1 MRILYL
7 YFIEKYEVYQHFGSP
22 TMAVLMQKVGSEVSD
37 KWRGIGSELGLS
49 PSTLSNIGRKN
60 RDDTLKIM
68 DVFSKWQA
76 QLTTPIT
83 WSSVLIALSSPQVK
97 EMKLADIICSD
108 LKK

>member
-1 MRILYL
+1 M
-7 YFIEKYEVYQHFGSP
+7 EKIGCE
-22 TMAVLMQKVGSEVSD
+22 ASD

-49 PSTLSNIGRKN
+49 SATLSNIGRRN

-68 DVFSKWQA
+68 DVFSRWQS
-76 QLTTPIT
+76 QLTTPNN

-97 EMKLADIICSD
+97 ERKLADIICSD